1 MAIRIGAIGL
11 GRLGFQHAYN
21 LRFAIPG
28 VELVA
33 LCDANAEKLHATA
46 REWGVERT
54 YTDFDAMIGSGGLDA
69 VAIASPSHLH
79 TVQIAAALER
89 GLHVFSEKPLG
100 TTVEECRIAE
110 AAVAKHPDRVFMLGF
125 MRRYDPSYAYAK
137 RMVEQG
143 KIGRPILF
151 RGYSQDPESAI
162 AGAMPL
168 IPLLIAAC

>member
-54 YTDFDAMIGSGGLDA
+54 YTDFDAMIGDSGRRVDN
-69 VAIASPSHLH
+69 
-79 TVQIAAALER
+79 R
-89 GLHVFSEKPLG
+89 
-100 TTVEECRIAE
+100 
-110 AAVAKHPDRVFMLGF
+110 AAVDPV
-125 MRRYDPSYAYAK
+125 RRRAHITRHERKS
-137 RMVEQG
+137 R
-143 KIGRPILF
+143 
-151 RGYSQDPESAI
+151 
-162 AGAMPL
+162 
-168 IPLLIAAC
+168 